1 LLSDIFSVHLLSLL
15 ASATALMASPGPST
29 LSLAAASAAYGL
41 RRSFGYFVGLVLGTI
56 LVLLVVAVGAS
67 TVLNGAPQLTLP
79 VTIAASLYMLY
90 LAWRIATAPPLSDA
104 AAERKA
110 PGWLAGLI
118 LAIANPKAFL
128 AIGAVY
134 TTSVLVAGDA
144 RADALVKFLILSAA
158 IVVIHALWSLA
169 GSFLT
174 SALRNPKASRAINLC
189 LAATLVLVVVADF
202 L

>member
-1 LLSDIFSVHLLSLL
+1 V
-15 ASATALMASPGPST
+15 AL
-29 LSLAAASAAYGL
+29 
-41 RRSFGYFVGLVLGTI
+41 
-56 LVLLVVAVGAS
+56 GAS
-67 TVLNGAPQLTLP
+67 TVLNSAPQLIWP

-104 AAERKA
+104 AAERRA

-118 LAIANPKAFL
+118 LAIANPKAYL

-134 TTSVLVAGDA
+134 TTSVLIAADA
-144 RADALVKFLILSAA
+144 HADALLKFFILSAA

-174 SALRNPKASRAINLC
+174 SALRNPRASRAINLA
-189 LAATLVLVVVADF
+189 LAATLVLVVLAD
-202 L
+202 LI